1 MSAVVYSVVIRTMGK
16 AGEKYQRLLDSIA
29 KLDPQPRE
37 VIVVLPEG
45 YSLPQE
51 RLGWETFC
59 FSEKGMV
66 PQRMKGIDQCTTSYA
81 LCCDDDVTFDA
92 DFVKKLYEPV
102 KQGLGDFSAG
112 PLYSF
117 LPPKGMNA
125 LFCMITAA
133 ASPTFLHKRDRY
145 VSVLRSSGY
154 SYNRNLKNNKIYET
168 QSLPGTCFFAD
179 TARMRDVGFDR
190 ETWLEKNGYAAM
202 EDQTLFYKAWLQGK
216 KPIVVPDAVYEHLDA
231 KTSTAYRNSG
241 IYRAMTCNR
250 FVFWH
255 RFIYCTQKCKLLSV
269 LCYGYRLLWD
279 LVYNFANVI
288 RGKVSMDNYKA
299 MISGWFDGWRF
310 IHSKAYRDLDP
321 IHAKP

>member
-1 MSAVVYSVVIRTMGK
+1 MSAVDYSVVIRTMGQ

-29 KLDPQPRE
+29 RLDPQPRE

-51 RLGWETFC
+51 RLGGEIFC

-66 PQRMKGIDQCTTSYA
+66 PQRMKGIDQCSTQYA
-81 LCCDDDVTFDA
+81 LCCDDDVSFDA

-102 KQGLGDFSAG
+102 KQGLGAFSAG

-145 VSVLRSSGY
+145 VSVLKSSGY
-154 SYNRNLKNNKIYET
+154 SYNRNLESGKIYET

-179 TARMRDVGFDR
+179 VAQIRDVGFER
-190 ETWLEKNGYAAM
+190 EMWLEKNGYAAM

-216 KPIVVPDAVYEHLDA
+216 KTIVVSDAIYEHLDA
-231 KTSTAYRNSG
+231 KTSTANKNPG
-241 IYRAMTCNR
+241 VYRARTFNQ

-255 RFIYCTQKCKLLSV
+255 RFIYCTQKCKLPSV
-269 LCYGYRLLWD
+269 LCYGYRLLWN

-288 RGKVSMDNYKA
+288 RGRISMDNYKV

-310 IHSKAYRDLDP
+310 IHSEAYRDLDA
-321 IHAKP
+321 INAKS